1 MKEDRKSSNWSEFYS
16 EFINRNI
23 GLVSVEEQEK
33 IRTAKVAVLGVGG
46 LGGPLAEQLVRAGCE
61 RLSMCDNGKFEISNL
76 NRQIC
81 FEEDIGKFKIDVAE
95 IRLKKINPDV
105 EVIKSRGFDSSS
117 ASALLKDAS
126 LAVLTLDDPI
136 VSIAIARECFIRKIP
151 LLESWGIPFLWAWW
165 FTAENLDY
173 ETCYGFKTK
182 KLTVD
187 EIINSPEIVFDI
199 KVKVLDKLRQFPEI
213 QERYNREKGTIQ
225 GIASGKL
232 PSVSFAPVVRMTA
245 SYLAYEAIFAGIIK
259 AKTMVLAP
267 AVIGYDYFNM
277 KEINLE

>member
-1 MKEDRKSSNWSEFYS
+1 MKEDRKSSNWSDFYS

-23 GLVSVEEQEK
+23 GLVSVEEQER

-61 RLSMCDNGKFEISNL
+61 RLSICDNGKFEISNL

-81 FEEDIGKFKIDVAE
+81 FEEDVGKFKIDVTE
-95 IRLKKINPDV
+95 IRLKKINPNV
-105 EVIKSRGFDSSS
+105 KVIKSWEFDSSN

-136 VSIAIARECFIRKIP
+136 VSIVIARECFRRKIP

-182 KLTVD
+182 NLTVD
-187 EIINSPEIVFDI
+187 EITNSPEIVFDI
-199 KVKVLDKLRQFPEI
+199 KVKVLDKLRQFPEV
-213 QERYNREKGTIQ
+213 QKRYNREKGTIQ
-225 GIASGKL
+225 GMASGKL
-232 PSVSFAPVVRMTA
+232 PFVSIAPIIRITA
-245 SYLAYEAIFAGIIK
+245 SYLTYEVIFAGIIK
-259 AKTMVLAP
+259 AKEMVLAP
-267 AVIGYDYFNM
+267 TIIGYDYFNM

>member
-1 MKEDRKSSNWSEFYS
+1 
-16 EFINRNI
+16 
-23 GLVSVEEQEK
+23 
-33 IRTAKVAVLGVGG
+33 
-46 LGGPLAEQLVRAGCE
+46 
-61 RLSMCDNGKFEISNL
+61 LSICDNGKFEVSNL

-81 FEEDIGKFKIDVAE
+81 FEEDVGKFKIEVTE
-95 IRLKKINPDV
+95 IRLKKINPKV
-105 EVIKSRGFDSSS
+105 EVIKSREFDSSNV
-117 ASALLKDAS
+117 SALLKDVS

-136 VSIAIARECFIRKIP
+136 VSIAIARECFKRKIP

-165 FTAENLDY
+165 FTAEGVDY

-187 EIINSPEIVFDI
+187 EITNSPEIVFDI
-199 KVKVLDKLRQFPEI
+199 KLKVLNKLRQFPEV
-213 QERYNREKGTIQ
+213 QERYNREKGTIR

-232 PSVSFAPVVRMTA
+232 PFVSIAPVVRITA

-259 AKTMVLAP
+259 AKKMVLAP
-267 AVIGYDYFNM
+267 RVIGYDYFNM

>member
-1 MKEDRKSSNWSEFYS
+1 MKEDRKSSNWSKFYS

-23 GLVSVEEQEK
+23 GLVSVKEQEK

-61 RLSMCDNGKFEISNL
+61 RLSICDNGKFEVSNL

-81 FEEDIGKFKIDVAE
+81 FEEDVGKFKIDVTE
-95 IRLKKINPDV
+95 IRLKKINPNV
-105 EVIKSRGFDSSS
+105 EVIKSRDFDSSS

-136 VSIAIARECFIRKIP
+136 VSIIIARECFRKEIP

-165 FTAENLDY
+165 FTLENLDY

-182 KLTVD
+182 KLTIE
-187 EIINSPEIVFDI
+187 EISNTPEIVFDI

-213 QERYNREKGTIQ
+213 QERYNREKGTIK

-232 PSVSFAPVVRMTA
+232 PSVSFVPIIRMTA
-245 SYLAYEAIFAGIIK
+245 SYLAYEAIYAGIIK

-267 AVIGYDYFNM
+267 TVIGYDYFNM
-277 KEINLE
+277 KEINLK